1 MSILFKFIGR
11 LFAISINIPAA
22 VYVCICVCA
31 CPQFGNPWLVSSISS
46 ESIEGLRDLNYLSM
60 VEKQPCDHLVRSECV
75 LDSLQIHKSDL
86 VPGK

>member
-1 MSILFKFIGR
+1 MKKQDTVFCLTYFLTSNSDSKGWGEAIFEIL
-11 LFAISINIPAA
+11 SH
-22 VYVCICVCA
+22 
-31 CPQFGNPWLVSSISS
+31 PWLVSSISS